1 VTAVVAE
8 APGWRAVL
16 PSQAMGDPQVRT
28 ALLAGGTYQAADGIV
43 APPGV
48 ECAGADVGLAE
59 RGRVVMPGDA
69 AGHLA
74 PDGRPSDRV
83 AQHGPFGDGNR
94 PAERVGAHLP
104 IR

>member
-1 VTAVVAE
+1 
-8 APGWRAVL
+8 
-16 PSQAMGDPQVRT
+16 MNDPQVRV

-43 APPGV
+43 APSGG
-48 ECAGADVGLAE
+48 ERAGADVGLAE
-59 RGRVVMPGDA
+59 RGWVVMPGDA

-83 AQHGPFGDGNR
+83 AQHGPLGDGNR
-94 PAERVGAHLP
+94 PGERVGAHPP